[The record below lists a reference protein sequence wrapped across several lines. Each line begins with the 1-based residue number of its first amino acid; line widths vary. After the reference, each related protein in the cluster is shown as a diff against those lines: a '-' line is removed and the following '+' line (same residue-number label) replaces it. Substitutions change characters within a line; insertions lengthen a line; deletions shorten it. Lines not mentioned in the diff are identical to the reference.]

1 MVWGKVDDKLHSHR
15 KRRRAGLE
23 AMGLWV
29 VGLSYC
35 GDLLTDGFIDDEYV
49 GGEKRGRV
57 LAQRLVEAGL
67 WHSWTDQE
75 CPQGSEHCTRPQ
87 VDGPG
92 WWFHDWN
99 VSNPTKAKVTE
110 KRSKEAAKLAAW
122 RAAKAAKASESNG
135 SSNPVTNRPVTRLH
149 DHV

>member
-35 GDLLTDGFIDDEYV
+35 GDLLTDGFIDDEFV
-49 GGEKRGRV
+49 GGEKRGRI
-57 LAQRLVEAGL
+57 LAKRLVEAGL

-75 CPQGSEHCTRPQ
+75 CPYESEHCTRPE
-87 VDGPG
+87 VDGVG
-92 WWFHDWN
+92 WWFHDWT
-99 VSNPTKAKVTE
+99 VQNPTKDKVTE
-110 KRSKEAAKLAAW
+110 DRKKNAEKLARW
-122 RAAKAAKASESNG
+122 RAAKEAEKASDNG
-135 SSNPVTNRPVTRLH
+135 HGNPVTNRPVTRLR